1 MNSNKLSNRLDKVA
15 DFVVKYGKQ
24 PIRLADIGSDH
35 AYLPCNLALN
45 NHIEYAIAGEVVK
58 GPYESAKK
66 EVSNQMLTQTI
77 DVRFGDGLDV
87 VNLNDLIN
95 VVTICGMGGILIRD
109 ILQAGQHRISPNHL
123 LVLQPNMAEYQLRQ
137 WLNENNYHIINE
149 SIIQE
154 QKHSYEIIV
163 AQYGMINEQQI
174 LSDLELFFGPFNL
187 KHHSAAFKSKWQKEL
202 ESLQRIVDSIK
213 LASTDKSDKLEEM
226 EGIIRQIKEVL

>member
-1 MNSNKLSNRLDKVA
+1 MNSNKLSNRLEKVA
-15 DFVVKYGKQ
+15 DFVVEYGKQ

-137 WLNENNYHIINE
+137 WLNENNYRIINE

-163 AQYGMINEQQI
+163 AQYGMINEHQE

-187 KHHSAAFKSKWQKEL
+187 KYRSDAFKAKWQKEL